1 MAAVKVTFTLDA
13 ETVARL
19 RQSAERLARPKSEVV
34 REAIRDFSERI
45 GRLSEKERQR
55 QLRILDE
62 IAARGPSRPVAR
74 VETELREIRASRR
87 RGGRRSSAR
96 FR

>member
-62 IAARGPSRPVAR
+62 IAARGP
-74 VETELREIRASRR
+74 
-87 RGGRRSSAR
+87 
-96 FR
+96 